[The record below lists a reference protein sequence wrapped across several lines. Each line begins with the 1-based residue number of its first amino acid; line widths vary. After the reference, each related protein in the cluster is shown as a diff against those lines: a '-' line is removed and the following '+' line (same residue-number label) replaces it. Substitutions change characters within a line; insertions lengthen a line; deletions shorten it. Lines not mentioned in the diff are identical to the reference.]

1 MSESSNSNQANLDQA
16 NLDKLNLDK
25 LKSCRDDIDA
35 LDNEMLQLVSRRAQL
50 AREIGSLKDD
60 GVIYRPERE
69 AQVLRRL
76 TALNPG
82 PLSADAVTNIFRSVM
97 SNCRALEKELSVAFL
112 GPLGTFSEEAANKQ
126 FGGLSAPIQC
136 SSIDEVFRQV
146 ETGQANYGVVPVEN
160 STEGAVG
167 RTLDLLMQTSL
178 KICGEIELA
187 VHHNLLSKHS
197 DISQISKVYSHS
209 QSLGQCHE
217 WLNKNLQNTERQS
230 VVSNAEAARLS
241 ILADGTAAIA
251 SKRAADL
258 FGLNI
263 LAENIEDDPK
273 NTTRFLVL
281 AQHDVAPSGKDKT
294 SLLMATKNVPGAMLA
309 LLEPLAKHGVS
320 LTKFESRPSKIG
332 MWEYIF
338 FLDIEGHYQEPKVA
352 AAIKE
357 LEGRASFLKL
367 LGSYPMALM

>member
-1 MSESSNSNQANLDQA
+1 MSENNNA
-16 NLDKLNLDK
+16 DK
-25 LKSCRDDIDA
+25 LKACRDSIDA
-35 LDNEMLQLVSRRAQL
+35 LDNEMLQMVSLRAQL

-76 TALNPG
+76 AALNQG
-82 PLSADAVTNIFRSVM
+82 PLSADAVTNIFRSIM

-187 VHHNLLSKHS
+187 VHHNLLSKHD
-197 DISQISKVYSHS
+197 DITQIKKVYSHS
-209 QSLGQCHE
+209 QSLAQCHE
-217 WLNKNLQNTERQS
+217 WLNKSLQNTERQS
-230 VVSNAEAARLS
+230 VVSNAEASKISTLTQGS
-241 ILADGTAAIA
+241 AAIA
-251 SKRAADL
+251 SKRAAEL

-281 AQHDVAPSGKDKT
+281 SQHDVAVSGKDKT
-294 SLLMATKNVPGAMLA
+294 SLLMGTKNAPGAVLA

-320 LTKFESRPSKIG
+320 LTKLESRPSKIG
-332 MWEYIF
+332 MWEYMF
-338 FLDIEGHYQEPKVA
+338 FIDIEGHYQEPKVA
-352 AAIKE
+352 AALKE
-357 LEGRASFLKL
+357 LESRASFLKL
-367 LGSYPMALM
+367 LGSYPVALM